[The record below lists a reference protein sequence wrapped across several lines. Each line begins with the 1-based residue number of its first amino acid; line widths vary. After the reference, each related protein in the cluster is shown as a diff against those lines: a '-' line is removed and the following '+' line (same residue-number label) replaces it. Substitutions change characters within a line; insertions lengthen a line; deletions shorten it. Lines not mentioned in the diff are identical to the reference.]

1 MATEIISV
9 VPGVIDMANFLEAN
23 LKKLA
28 TMQREHTKLF
38 AVFIILT
45 TIVLGI
51 GLKDL
56 SINSDIRK
64 EMPLELPIYKL
75 NDRISEKFGG
85 ADTVII
91 AVQLDES
98 VNSKSAVRDIRDPR
112 VIQSLIF
119 LDEALQG
126 EEGITSIASPASFF
140 RGEKVVPPE
149 KITETLRNNPQAS
162 TFFSR
167 DYSTTLMYVAADI
180 GSGEEKI
187 QSFSKLIQEQIDY
200 TPKPPGVRFSITGQ
214 PILRMNILD
223 LLKRD
228 AVFTLMVAA
237 ILILLLLIVMQRSFT
252 RALLIFIPLSLGLI
266 WTMGTLGWL
275 GIPLSIATVA
285 LSSMILGLGVEY
297 GVFVVSRYKEE
308 RAKKFSQLD
317 SLKTTVH
324 GIGTAIIGSG
334 VTTIVGFGVLSFA
347 TMPMIQHL
355 GQTLALGIAY
365 CLLAALLANPV
376 LILLVEDYEHWN
388 SNRMLLKLTAR
399 DEAHVPGGG

>member
-1 MATEIISV
+1 
-9 VPGVIDMANFLEAN
+9 MANFLETN

-38 AVFIILT
+38 AIFIILT

-85 ADTVII
+85 ADTVVI

-140 RGEKVVPPE
+140 RGEQVVPPE

-167 DYSTTLMYVAADI
+167 DYSTTIMYVAADI

-200 TPKPPGVRFSITGQ
+200 TPKPPGVKFSITGQ
-214 PILRMNILD
+214 PILRMTIFD

-237 ILILLLLIVMQRSFT
+237 VLILLLLIAVQRSFI

-297 GVFVVSRYKEE
+297 GVFVVSRYQEE

-376 LILLVEDYEHWN
+376 MILLVEDYEHWN
-388 SNRMLLKLTAR
+388 FSRMLLKLTAR

>member
-1 MATEIISV
+1 MA
-9 VPGVIDMANFLEAN
+9 DFLESN

-38 AVFIILT
+38 AVFVILI
-45 TIVLGI
+45 TISLGI

-56 SINSDIRK
+56 SINSDMRK

-75 NDRISEKFGG
+75 NDRVSDKFGG
-85 ADTVII
+85 ADTVVI
-91 AVQLDES
+91 AVHLDES

-119 LDEALQG
+119 LDEALRG
-126 EEGITSIASPASFF
+126 ENDVTSVTSPASLF
-140 RGEKVVPPE
+140 RGKETASPE
-149 KITETLRNNPQAS
+149 EITEKLRNSPQAS
-162 TFFSR
+162 MFFSSDR
-167 DYSTTLMYVAADI
+167 RTTLMLVAADI

-187 QSFSKLIQEQIDY
+187 QSFSRLIQEQIDY
-200 TPKPPGVRFSITGQ
+200 TPKPPGVKFSITGQ
-214 PILRMNILD
+214 PILRLTIFD

-228 AVFTLMVAA
+228 AVFTLLVAA
-237 ILILLLLIVMQRSFT
+237 GLIFLLLIAMQRSFT
-252 RALLIFIPLSLGLI
+252 QALLIFIPLSLGLI

-285 LSSMILGLGVEY
+285 LSSMLLGLGVEY

-308 RAKKFSQLD
+308 RNKTFSQLD
-317 SLKTTVH
+317 SLKTTVY
-324 GIGTAIIGSG
+324 GIGTAVIGSG
-334 VTTIVGFGVLSFA
+334 LTTIVGFGVLSFA

-365 CLLAALLANPV
+365 CLLAALFANPV
-376 LILLVEDYEHWN
+376 LILLAEDYESWN
-388 SNRMLLKLTAR
+388 NSRTLQKLTSKKEEYAS
-399 DEAHVPGGG
+399 AGVTT

>member
-1 MATEIISV
+1 MADI
-9 VPGVIDMANFLEAN
+9 LEKN

-28 TMQREHTKLF
+28 LMQREYTRIF
-38 AVFIILT
+38 AVSFLII

-75 NDRISEKFGG
+75 NDRISDKFGG
-85 ADTVII
+85 ADTVVI

-119 LDEALQG
+119 LDEALRS
-126 EEGITSIASPASFF
+126 ENDVTSVTSPASLF
-140 RGEKVVPPE
+140 RGKETVSPE
-149 KITETLRNNPQAS
+149 EITEKLRNTPQAS
-162 TFFSR
+162 MFFSSDR
-167 DYSTTLMYVAADI
+167 RTTLMFVAADI

-187 QSFSKLIQEQIDY
+187 QSFSRLIQEQIEY
-200 TPKPPGVRFSITGQ
+200 TPKPPGVKFSITGQ
-214 PILRMNILD
+214 PILRLTIFD

-237 ILILLLLIVMQRSFT
+237 VLIFLLLIAMQRSFT
-252 RALLIFIPLSLGLI
+252 QALLIFIPLSTGLI

-285 LSSMILGLGVEY
+285 LSSMLLGLGVEY

-308 RAKKFSQLD
+308 RDKNFSQLD

-324 GIGTAIIGSG
+324 GIGTAVIGSG
-334 VTTIVGFGVLSFA
+334 LTTIVGFGVLSFA

-365 CLLAALLANPV
+365 CLLAALFVNPV
-376 LILLVEDYEHWN
+376 LILLAEDYESWN
-388 SNRMLLKLTAR
+388 NSRTLQKLTAKK
-399 DEAHVPGGG
+399 EENVPAGVIT

>member
-1 MATEIISV
+1 MADI
-9 VPGVIDMANFLEAN
+9 LEKN

-28 TMQREHTKLF
+28 LMQREYTRIF
-38 AVFIILT
+38 AVSFLII

-75 NDRISEKFGG
+75 NDRVSDKFGG
-85 ADTVII
+85 ADTVVI

-119 LDEALQG
+119 LDEALRS
-126 EEGITSIASPASFF
+126 ENDVTSVSSPASLF
-140 RGEKVVPPE
+140 RGKETVSPE
-149 KITETLRNNPQAS
+149 EITEKLRNTPQAS
-162 TFFSR
+162 MFFSSDR
-167 DYSTTLMYVAADI
+167 RTALMFVAADI

-187 QSFSKLIQEQIDY
+187 QSFSRLIQEQIEY
-200 TPKPPGVRFSITGQ
+200 TPKPPGVKFSITGQ
-214 PILRMNILD
+214 PILRLTIFD

-228 AVFTLMVAA
+228 AVFTLIVAA
-237 ILILLLLIVMQRSFT
+237 GLIFLLLIAMQRSFT
-252 RALLIFIPLSLGLI
+252 QALLIFFPLSTGLI

-285 LSSMILGLGVEY
+285 LSSMLLGLGVEY

-308 RAKKFSQLD
+308 RDKKFSQLD

-324 GIGTAIIGSG
+324 GIGTAVIGSG
-334 VTTIVGFGVLSFA
+334 LTTIVGFGVLSFA

-365 CLLAALLANPV
+365 CLLAALFVNPV
-376 LILLVEDYEHWN
+376 LILLADDYESWN
-388 SNRMLLKLTAR
+388 NSRTLQKLAVKK
-399 DEAHVPGGG
+399 EENVPAGMIT